1 MILFLA
7 DGRLGNQT
15 FQYAFLKT
23 LAKNNELIITTTMKQ
38 FSDTFDYNNES
49 FKQINSNVVLRK
61 LIKPYLLPFLVKLK
75 IIGYVKQNGNE
86 TSALPSL
93 TAKKGLLP
101 IVLVESNFFQSETF
115 FNKESLD
122 FKIKKNFE
130 SKAEDIVSTIPELYT
145 KVFVHVRRGDYL
157 FEQYLNERGIDLSKN
172 YFLNAIE
179 IIKKDVE
186 NPYFIFLSDDPAY
199 CECCFKDIEHKYIS
213 KNSMEVDLA
222 IMTLCEYG
230 IVSNSSF
237 SWWGAYMMKKRK
249 KVVFPKYWYGWKQ
262 KMESHV
268 GIQPDWATIIEVNCN
283 EN

>member
-1 MILFLA
+1 MLIFLT
-7 DGRLGNQT
+7 DGRLGNQI

-23 LAKNNELIITTTMKQ
+23 LAKNNELIIITIMKQ
-38 FSDTFDYNNES
+38 FSDTFEYNNES
-49 FKQINSNVVLRK
+49 FKQVNSNVVLRK

-75 IIGYVKQNGNE
+75 IIGYVKQNRNE

-101 IVLVESNFFQSETF
+101 ITLVESNFFQSETF
-115 FNKESLD
+115 FHKESLD

-130 SKAEDIVSTIPELYT
+130 SKAEDIVSTIPEHYA

-157 FEQYLNERGIDLSKN
+157 FEQYLNERGIDLPKN

-249 KVVFPKYWYGWKQ
+249 KVVFPKYWYGWKR
-262 KMESHV
+262 KIESHV
-268 GIQPDWATIIEVNCN
+268 GIQPEWATIIEVNGN